1 MNIKKVSE
9 ETGISAD
16 TIRYYERI
24 GLIPPVTRNQSG
36 IRDFSEREIAIL
48 KFVRYFR
55 RVGLS
60 VDSLI
65 AYIGLM
71 DKGDETIPAR
81 IAIFQEERAK
91 LQERI
96 DQLQEALTRLD
107 YKIENYENKVLP
119 RERELFEDKEESK

>member
-119 RERELFEDKEESK
+119 RERELFED